1 MSLLFGEPFVEIHQV
16 VHLPSLFV
24 EVHNCGVTIDE
35 SFLRVDLAVVCRPPL
50 LLDRPQLGGHLR
62 LLVVVLAV
70 PADLGD
76 LAFGLGDGRAQAGVF
91 GAQLLQQAEL
101 VLDFGLALVDPE
113 GQPRLTCRCRRSAP
127 SGCAS
132 PPPAL
137 SPPLTASMVRRSLPH
152 ASPSCSC
159 VRQLK
164 SSEPPGVAGSS
175 GSWASESGNS
185 AWICDRL
192 SACLASTP
200 VTASH
205 RPRVPGASACLRRV
219 KSRPQRAYLA
229 LSMKLLK

>member
-1 MSLLFGEPFVEIHQV
+1 MLFGEPFVEIHQV

-24 EVHNCGVTIDE
+24 EVHNCGVAVDE
-35 SFLRVDLAVVCRPPL
+35 GFLRLDFAVVGRPPL
-50 LLDRPQLGGHLR
+50 LLRRPQLDRHLR

-76 LAFGLGDGRAQAGVF
+76 LVLGLGDSRAQAGVF

-101 VLDFGLALVDPE
+101 VLDLGLALVDPE

-164 SSEPPGVAGSS
+164 SSEPS

-192 SACLASTP
+192 SASLASTP
-200 VTASH
+200 VTASR
-205 RPRVPGASACLRRV
+205 RPCVPCASACLRCV